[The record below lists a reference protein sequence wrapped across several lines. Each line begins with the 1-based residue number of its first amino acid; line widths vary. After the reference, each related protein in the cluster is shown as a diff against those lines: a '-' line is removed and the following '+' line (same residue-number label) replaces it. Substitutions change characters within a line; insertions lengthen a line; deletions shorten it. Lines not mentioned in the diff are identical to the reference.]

1 MQWLCHIK
9 NKTQNK
15 KRHLVIGPKL
25 RYYNYLLIGV
35 YDYLAMAG
43 YNIWEANR
51 KVTQHFNYSVLTV
64 HGVCIHGSP
73 SICIGRDLLVLEKKK
88 KKNKK
93 TIQVQH
99 RNTLYSRLYV
109 PYKMVR
115 PGNANM
121 VKAGL
126 CSQVIFYKRNFSS

>member
-25 RYYNYLLIGV
+25 RYYNFLLIGV

-51 KVTQHFNYSVLTV
+51 KVT
-64 HGVCIHGSP
+64 
-73 SICIGRDLLVLEKKK
+73 
-88 KKNKK
+88 
-93 TIQVQH
+93 
-99 RNTLYSRLYV
+99 
-109 PYKMVR
+109 
-115 PGNANM
+115 
-121 VKAGL
+121 
-126 CSQVIFYKRNFSS
+126 